1 VQPGRVLLLLPSII
15 RYGRTHTSTHTGTLA
30 NGCDLPFDPVE
41 KAFSSSSS
49 SSSFPLFIFQPSK
62 HSEKM
67 RRRKPFWRHK
77 PTSSSSFRVCVFLG
91 SSPGHSGLRSSSF
104 FFYYMHKQKPA
115 LLLRLLRLG
124 RGEVDPRLRLGGRG

>member
-1 VQPGRVLLLLPSII
+1 
-15 RYGRTHTSTHTGTLA
+15 
-30 NGCDLPFDPVE
+30 
-41 KAFSSSSS
+41 
-49 SSSFPLFIFQPSK
+49 
-62 HSEKM
+62 M

-91 SSPGHSGLRSSSF
+91 SSPGRSGLRSSSS

-115 LLLRLLRLG
+115 LLRLRLG